1 MSGALGRRFEAAC
14 GLATE
19 MGLFARGLQTGPGR
33 PVGTRKGLQDW
44 LTEADGAVEAQL
56 AGRLAA
62 LFPEDGFMGEEGGT
76 RSEGGLRWIVDPI
89 DGTSNFAR
97 GRKRWCVSIGLFEG
111 DEPILGVLDAPA
123 LGEQFRALRGHGATL
138 NGAPIAVAADAE
150 FASAM
155 VEFGWSPRA
164 GNETYLAVARQLREL
179 GVMNRAEGSGAL
191 GLADVACGRL
201 DAYVEIHINLWDVA
215 GALPLLREVGATID
229 HRGFPGPIVAATPSL
244 GLDLARFEALGPDR
258 NRAS

>member
-1 MSGALGRRFEAAC
+1 MSEALVRRFEAAC

-19 MGLFARGLQTGPGR
+19 AGALALSLQTRPGR

-44 LTEADGAVEAQL
+44 LTEADGAVEALL
-56 AGRLAA
+56 ADRLA
-62 LFPEDGFMGEEGGT
+62 LMFPEDGFMGEEGGI

-111 DEPILGVLDAPA
+111 DEPILGVLNAPA
-123 LGEQFRALRGHGATL
+123 LGEQFRARRGRGATL
-138 NGAPIAVAADAE
+138 NGAPIAHSGDAE
-150 FASAM
+150 FSSAM

-164 GNETYLAVARQLREL
+164 GNETYLGVARQLREL

-215 GALPLLREVGATID
+215 GALPLLREVGAAVD

-244 GLDLARFEALGPDR
+244 GLDLARLAALAPDGTQQ
-258 NRAS
+258 A